1 MRGWKGN
8 PSAPSTQGRKST
20 MEYWQGPARWI
31 NTILLVIVGFV
42 GFATLFELL
51 GAREENLIVRFVT
64 TVAGVFLAPFQGMFD
79 DQEFLLTAIIAV
91 LGYSLLAGIALAVVR
106 SVQASRQERML
117 RREPGV
123 SRSTRRTGSRGGP
136 PPPPPDGRMRTGGQG
151 SGGRGPGAAG
161 HDDPTR
167 PL

>member
-1 MRGWKGN
+1 
-8 PSAPSTQGRKST
+8 

-42 GFATLFELL
+42 GFATLFDLL

-64 TVAGVFLAPFQGMFD
+64 IVAGFFLVPFEGMFD

-91 LGYSLLAGIALAVVR
+91 LGYSLLAGIVLAVIR
-106 SVQASRQERML
+106 SVQASRRERAA
-117 RREPGV
+117 RRQSDAAPR
-123 SRSTRRTGSRGGP
+123 SREWSSSTS
-136 PPPPPDGRMRTGGQG
+136 
-151 SGGRGPGAAG
+151 
-161 HDDPTR
+161 HEDDQTR